1 MKIKIALKALFTK
14 PERFLI
20 RNNKR
25 FVITS
30 DESDKSFSLSTY
42 RKEHIKGKEEFLGH
56 KFEDLIEK
64 TGIPLAVKTD
74 YPK

>member
-14 PERFLI
+14 AELFLI

-30 DESDKSFSLSTY
+30 DESDTSFSLSTR
-42 RKEHIKGKEEFLGH
+42 RKEQIQKKDEFLGH
-56 KFEDLIEK
+56 KFDDLIEK
-64 TGIPLAVKTD
+64 TGIPLTVEND
-74 YPK
+74 

>member
-14 PERFLI
+14 AELFLI

-30 DESDKSFSLSTY
+30 DESDTSFSLSTR
-42 RKEHIKGKEEFLGH
+42 RKEQIQKKDEFLGH
-56 KFEDLIEK
+56 KFDDLIEK
-64 TGIPLAVKTD
+64 TGIPLTVETD
-74 YPK
+74 

>member
-14 PERFLI
+14 AELFLI

-30 DESDKSFSLSTY
+30 DESDTSFSLSIR
-42 RKEHIKGKEEFLGH
+42 RKEQIQKKDEFLGH
-56 KFEDLIEK
+56 KFDDLIEK
-64 TGIPLAVKTD
+64 TGIPLTVETD
-74 YPK
+74 